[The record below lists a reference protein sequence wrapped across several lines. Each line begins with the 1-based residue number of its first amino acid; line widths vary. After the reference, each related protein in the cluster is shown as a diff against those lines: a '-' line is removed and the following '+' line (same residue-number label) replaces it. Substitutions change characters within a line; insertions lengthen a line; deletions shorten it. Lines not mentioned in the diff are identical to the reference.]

1 MESLKIYNR
10 SSLKNPPMIIGFS
23 GWMDGGD
30 VSTDTI
36 QHLKFILRAKKFT
49 EIDAQKFYLF
59 NFPTAM
65 QETVQ
70 FRPNTQIQNG
80 LIANFQYLKRK
91 FFYDKNALV
100 LFSSKEPNIN

>member
-1 MESLKIYNR
+1 
-10 SSLKNPPMIIGFS
+10 MIIGFS

-59 NFPTAM
+59 NLPRAMRETA
-65 QETVQ
+65 Q
-70 FRPNTQIQNG
+70 FRPDTKIQNG
-80 LIANFQYLKRK
+80 LIGYFQYPKRK
-91 FFYDKNALV
+91 FFYDKKC
-100 LFSSKEPNIN
+100 FSPFFW